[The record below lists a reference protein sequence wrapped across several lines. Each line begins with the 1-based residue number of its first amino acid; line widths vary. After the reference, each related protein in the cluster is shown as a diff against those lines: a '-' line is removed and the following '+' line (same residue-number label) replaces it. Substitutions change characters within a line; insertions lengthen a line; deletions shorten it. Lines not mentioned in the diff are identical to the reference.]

1 MTPLFTDAM
10 ALRRVRE
17 VSADGQRPAHRPVAG
32 AIFEAEL
39 NRHWTIG
46 PKVHGGAMLALC
58 ANAARTALGDDAGV
72 VTARGGGTPSREAAW
87 GRAGQLGTV
96 EPVAV
101 SGSFLWA
108 PDPGPMRL
116 ATSIRKRGRRISV
129 VDVELY
135 QGGRT
140 AVHAVITLGEPEH
153 RTRPLLSVNPVVE
166 LMAPEPPADVAP
178 IGPGHPMAG
187 LVHLAEGCDVR
198 PLVST
203 LEPTEGRPP
212 LIQMWVR
219 PRDAPPDVLF
229 ALMCGDVS
237 APVSFAVNRTGW
249 APTVQLT
256 AYLRGLP
263 ADGWLRVLCTC
274 TQIGQDWFDED
285 HTVVDCEGRIV
296 VQTRQLAMVPA
307 S

>member
-1 MTPLFTDAM
+1 MNTSFTTAM
-10 ALRRVRE
+10 ALRAVE
-17 VSADGQRPAHRPVAG
+17 PDRPGTNDAV
-32 AIFEAEL
+32 FEAEL
-39 NRHWTIG
+39 NEHWTIG

-58 ANAARTALGDDAGV
+58 ANAARTAHGD
-72 VTARGGGTPSREAAW
+72 TS
-87 GRAGQLGTV
+87 Q
-96 EPVAV
+96 PVAV
-101 SGSFLWA
+101 SASFLWA

-129 VDVELY
+129 VDVELA
-135 QGGRT
+135 QGDRT
-140 AVHAVITLGEPEH
+140 AVHAVVTLGEPEH
-153 RTRPLLSVNPVVE
+153 LVPPLLSANPVVD
-166 LMAPEPPADVAP
+166 LMTPEPPDGVAP

-203 LEPTEGRPP
+203 LQPSTDGRPP
-212 LIQMWVR
+212 MIQMWVR
-219 PRDAPPDVLF
+219 PRGVAPDVLF

-237 APVSFAVNRTGW
+237 APVSFAVGRTGW

-263 ADGWLRVLCTC
+263 ADGWLRVVCTC
-274 TQIGQDWFDED
+274 VQIGQDWFDED
-285 HTVVDCEGRIV
+285 HIIVDCEGRIV

-307 S
+307 R